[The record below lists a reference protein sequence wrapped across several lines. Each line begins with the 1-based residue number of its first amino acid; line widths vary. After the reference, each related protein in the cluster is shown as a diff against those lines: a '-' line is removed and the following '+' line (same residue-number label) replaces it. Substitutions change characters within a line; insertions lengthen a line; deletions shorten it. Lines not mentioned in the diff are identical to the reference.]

1 MGFTYNISFE
11 EKIYLNEL
19 EFLGIDANAILNH
32 LVECGK
38 VDIVD
43 TQMQIERMKNE
54 KYLNMHNHK
63 IWQREDGKWN
73 TYLDDENSPRGYSL
87 KVRKSREDIE
97 KLICKFYKD
106 KEDDPYL
113 KDVFMEWN
121 QSGLDEGA
129 ISIQSYVKYENDFK
143 RYFTDDCILCQKK
156 MRLITEADLELHV
169 KGTIRKFD
177 MTSKIY
183 ANMRTILRGILKYA
197 KRKGYTNIS
206 MTHFFGDLEIS
217 RNSFRKKVVVRENEV
232 FDEAET
238 ELVTSYLRERAT
250 IRDLGL
256 LLAFETGLRVGE
268 LSALKHCDIT
278 QDKKE
283 IHVQRSEITY
293 KDLEKKSVCTVRD
306 FPKTDAGERYV
317 AIPEQAQHTLDA
329 IIQLNPDG
337 EYLFSENGKRIRSN
351 AFNRRIDRVCD
362 ALKIPRRSM
371 HKIRKTYGTT
381 LIDNGVDDDVITE
394 QMGHKNISTTRK
406 YYYFS
411 TKRKEKKFEQ
421 INKAVPC

>member
-1 MGFTYNISFE
+1 MNNNSTELRIVHFYIPLNVHFYFTIYKE
-11 EKIYLNEL
+11 E
-19 EFLGIDANAILNH
+19 
-32 LVECGK
+32 
-38 VDIVD
+38 
-43 TQMQIERMKNE
+43 
-54 KYLNMHNHK
+54 
-63 IWQREDGKWN
+63 
-73 TYLDDENSPRGYSL
+73 
-87 KVRKSREDIE
+87 
-97 KLICKFYKD
+97 
-106 KEDDPYL
+106 DPYL
-113 KDVFMEWN
+113 KDIFMEWN
-121 QSGLDEGA
+121 QSRLDEGA
-129 ISIQSYVKYENDFK
+129 ISNQSYVKYSNDFK
-143 RYFTDDCILCQKK
+143 RYFTDDCVLCQKK
-156 MRLITEADLELHV
+156 MRLITEADLESYV

-177 MTSKIY
+177 MTAKTY

-206 MTHFFGDLEIS
+206 MTNFFGDLDLS
-217 RNSFRKKVVVRENEV
+217 RNSFKKKVVVRENEV
-232 FDEAET
+232 FDESEV

-278 QDKKE
+278 QDKRE

-293 KDLEKKSVCTVRD
+293 KDLENNKSVCTVRD

-317 AIPEQAQHTLDA
+317 TIPEQAQHTVDA
-329 IIQLNPDG
+329 IIKLNPDG
-337 EYLFSENGKRIRSN
+337 EYLFSENGRRIRSN

-362 ALKIPRRSM
+362 ALNIPRRSM

-381 LIDNGVDDDVITE
+381 LIDNDVDDDVITE
-394 QMGHKNISTTRK
+394 QMGHKDVSTTRK

-421 INKAVPC
+421 INKAVAC